1 MQTDAALIDQI
12 VAGVLG
18 QLGRSE
24 AAPRS
29 KITTEARRHGEGARD
44 EERGTSEGVAEIS
57 EKVVTAEVLQ
67 AAVDRAR
74 AVLVQAKAI
83 VTPAARDVA
92 KELGV
97 EIRRAQ
103 RNHETH
109 GKTRKTEGGRTTEP
123 LNAQPSTLD
132 ASTTPLLLIVQNTAA
147 IDHLWEQL
155 RGAWRREFLG
165 CPDDAAKLAIGELS
179 RGGAAT
185 VVILAEQT
193 YRAACLVN
201 RGEKVKAASVRT
213 VQDVKTVRQQLRAN
227 TWCIDPTGLSW
238 FELKRLFDSL
248 APRP

>member
-24 AAPRS
+24 AAPSS
-29 KITTEARRHGEGARD
+29 KITTETRRHGAVESRVQSPESRA
-44 EERGTSEGVAEIS
+44 GVAEIA

-97 EIRRAQ
+97 EIRRAE
-103 RNHETH
+103 RSGST
-109 GKTRKTEGGRTTEP
+109 KAATA
-123 LNAQPSTLD
+123 AQAGAP
-132 ASTTPLLLIVQNTAA
+132 STTPTTHHSPLTTHLLLIVQNTSAV
-147 IDHLWEQL
+147 DHLWDQL
-155 RGAWRREFLG
+155 RGAWRRDLLG

-193 YRAACLVN
+193 HRAACLAN

-213 VQDVKTVRQQLRAN
+213 VQDVKAVRQQLRAN

-248 APRP
+248 VPRP